1 MTKIELL
8 QETAKSLLDSGVLTT
23 DELNSLWDNAK
34 SQEEID
40 FYGQIYNYLIGK
52 RQKEVIKNEQY

>member
-1 MTKIELL
+1 MTKLELL
-8 QETAKSLLDSGVLTT
+8 QQTAKSLLDGGVLTT
-23 DELNSLWDNAK
+23 DELNALWDNAQ

-52 RQKEVIKNEQY
+52 RQQEVIANEQY

>member
-23 DELNSLWDNAK
+23 DELNSLWGNAQ
-34 SQEEID
+34 SQDEID

-52 RQKEVIKNEQY
+52 RQQEVIANEQY